1 MMSLLD
7 ITNSFLFEREVRFP
21 DDRSIAKNP
30 NHDCP
35 PKTNTLGNQKLTQGF
50 LYRFKCV
57 QKMRVIEHTR
67 YIDYDEGRNEGND
80 DNHSKACVSLGKKFG
95 L

>member
-35 PKTNTLGNQKLTQGF
+35 PTTNTLGNQKLTQGF

-67 YIDYDEGRNEGND
+67 YIDHDEGRNEGND
-80 DNHSKACVSLGKKFG
+80 DNHPKACVSLRKKFG
-95 L
+95 V

>member
-7 ITNSFLFEREVRFP
+7 VTNSFLFEREVRFP

-35 PKTNTLGNQKLTQGF
+35 PTTNTKSKANS
-50 LYRFKCV
+50 RFFVALQVYK
-57 QKMRVIEHTR
+57 KMRVIEHTR
-67 YIDYDEGRNEGND
+67 YIDHDEGRNEGND
-80 DNHSKACVSLGKKFG
+80 DNHPKACVSLRKKFG
-95 L
+95 V